1 MNSTAKD
8 KFINFY
14 GLSMIINS
22 GGILQLK
29 NGQSNNNLFKSKYEY
44 LFKVRLR
51 LAKKNDTYSGT
62 KDKT

>member
-1 MNSTAKD
+1 
-8 KFINFY
+8 
-14 GLSMIINS
+14 MIINS